1 MPSVIMSHLNGDK
14 ELVAFDTEDILQII
28 KSSEVKMVSTE
39 KEPGVFLELDD
50 RIYPVKVWSREN
62 DIKPYFILHRS
73 GDAYNVGDY
82 QLLFNV
88 QQRPDDLISGMDV
101 TGRAH
106 QCKRHEKDTPGMTSL
121 ETLTGVEVRQEEKAT
136 GPSTVELREL
146 RAMIKKL
153 KNGEFFEALTV
164 EFSGKIK
171 EIAQE
176 LIEFRRDL
184 QSRLNPELVDIAE
197 KDIPEAS
204 YHLEGINQTLE
215 SSTMKIM
222 DINEEQLDLANKQLE
237 RLSAL
242 VPENDKAGGISDGT
256 MKVVEKEMEVLKR
269 IAGLSM
275 SMIEP
280 LSFQDLVGQRI
291 QRIIR
296 LVKSMETRIADLI
309 ISFGIKIQRHKEDPD
324 RSFDDLRRD
333 VEDYKSDLKGPQNEG
348 EGLAQN
354 DIDELLA
361 TL

>member
-14 ELVAFDTEDILQII
+14 ESVAFDTEDILQII
-28 KSSEVKMVSTE
+28 KSSEVKMVSLE
-39 KEPGVFLELDD
+39 KEPGVFLEFDG
-50 RIYPVKVWSREN
+50 RIYPVEVWSGEN
-62 DIKPYFILHRS
+62 DIKPYFVVHRS
-73 GDAYNVGDY
+73 GAAYNVGGY
-82 QLLFNV
+82 RLLFNV

-101 TGRAH
+101 TGRAY
-106 QCKRHEKDTPGMTSL
+106 QCRRHKHASPEMISL
-121 ETLTGVEVRQEEKAT
+121 ETLTGVGIHEVSDAA
-136 GPSTVELREL
+136 GPSMLELMEL

-176 LIEFRRDL
+176 LIEFRKDL

-237 RLSAL
+237 LLKAL
-242 VPENDKAGGISDGT
+242 VSGNDKTDGIPDGF
-256 MKVVEKEMEVLKR
+256 MAVLDKEMEALKR

-275 SMIEP
+275 SMMEP
-280 LSFQDLVGQRI
+280 LNFQDLVGQRI

-296 LVKSMETRIADLI
+296 LVKSMEIRIADLI

-333 VEDYKSDLKGPQNEG
+333 VEAYRSDLKGPQNEG
-348 EGLAQN
+348 EGLDQS